1 VASGRVVALVL
12 AAVWVSRAALAE
24 DMPLTLAQALE
35 AASRQNPLI
44 VAARERVAAEVARAE
59 SVGRG
64 RWPRFSV
71 STAWTRTDNPA
82 LVFANKLNAGEF
94 TQQDFAIDRLNAPDA
109 LSHLQT
115 TLSLEAPIDV
125 FGKIGAQTGARS
137 ASGRAAEADLREA
150 SATLRLRVVEA
161 YRRSEVARRAV
172 AVTERA
178 LAGAR
183 SREADMEARV
193 AEGATLRADL
203 LRARARR
210 REREADLAD
219 RRGAARLT
227 AATLTRLLGAPPETS
242 YSPIDAAPAPA
253 PLAGGEDAW
262 TARALQSRP
271 SLESARQRVEG
282 AGLGERAEQRTILP
296 DVGVFGQFLDDR
308 NGFSGGGQSG
318 IVGAFV
324 RWTAFDPARGK
335 RVVAASA
342 ELRAARE
349 DLRAAQDAVRL
360 EVAAAFRR
368 AETAR
373 ERHAAAAGGAEEGRE
388 ALRVIQER
396 RQAGVA
402 TLTDE
407 LETESAS
414 LDAELTEIEAAAEA
428 AIADAALARAAGEL

>member
-1 VASGRVVALVL
+1 VPLAL
-12 AAVWVSRAALAE
+12 AAALSSRAAPAE
-24 DMPLTLAQALE
+24 EVALTLAQALE
-35 AASRQNPLI
+35 TASRQNPEI
-44 VAARERVAAEVARAE
+44 VAARERASAQAARAE

-64 RWPRFSV
+64 RWPRLSV
-71 STAWTRTDNPA
+71 TSGWTRTDNPA
-82 LVFANKLNAGEF
+82 MVFANKLNAGEF
-94 TQQDFAIDRLNAPDA
+94 TQQDFAIERLNSPDA
-109 LSHLQT
+109 ISHLQT
-115 TLSLEAPIDV
+115 TLSLDAPIDV
-125 FGKIGAQTGARS
+125 FGKIGAQAGAQS
-137 ASGRAAEADLREA
+137 ASGRAAEAGLREA
-150 SATLRLRVVEA
+150 GATLRLRVVEA
-161 YRRSEVARRAV
+161 YRRAEVARRAV

-183 SREADMEARV
+183 SRESDMEARV

-219 RRGAARLT
+219 RRGAARIA
-227 AATLTRLLGAPPETS
+227 AATLGRLLGAPPETS
-242 YSPIDAAPAPA
+242 FVPVDAAPTPA
-253 PLAGGEDAW
+253 PLAGDESAW
-262 TARALQSRP
+262 IARALTSRP

-296 DVGVFGQFLDDR
+296 DIGVFAQFLDDR
-308 NGFSGGGQSG
+308 NTLSHGGQSG
-318 IVGAFV
+318 VVGAVV
-324 RWTAFDPARGK
+324 RWNAFDPARGK
-335 RVVAASA
+335 RVAVASA
-342 ELRAARE
+342 ELRATRE

-360 EVAAAFRR
+360 EVAAAFWQ

-414 LDAELTEIEAAAEA
+414 LDAELTEIQAAAEA

>member
-1 VASGRVVALVL
+1 VL
-12 AAVWVSRAALAE
+12 LAVAAVWAGGSVLAE
-24 DMPLTLAQALE
+24 DTPLTLAQALE
-35 AASRQNPLI
+35 AASRQNPEI
-44 VAARERVAAEVARAE
+44 VAARERALAQAARAE

-64 RWPRFSV
+64 RWPRLSV
-71 STAWTRTDNPA
+71 SSAWTRTDNPTQ
-82 LVFANKLNAGEF
+82 VFANKLNSGEF
-94 TQQDFAIDRLNAPDA
+94 TQQDFAIDRLNNPDA

-125 FGKIGAQTGARS
+125 FGKIGAQAGAQS

-150 SATLRLRVVEA
+150 AAALRLRVVEA
-161 YRRSEVARRAV
+161 YRRAEVARRAV

-183 SREADMEARV
+183 SREGDMEARV

-210 REREADLAD
+210 REREADLAE
-219 RRGAARLT
+219 RRGAARV
-227 AATLTRLLGAPPETS
+227 ASATLARLLGAPPETS
-242 YSPIDAAPAPA
+242 YAAVEAAPGPA
-253 PLAGGEDAW
+253 PLAGDEAEW
-262 TARALQSRP
+262 TTRALQSRP
-271 SLESARQRVEG
+271 SLESARQHVES
-282 AGLGERAEQRTILP
+282 AGLGERAEHRTILP
-296 DVGVFGQFLDDR
+296 DVSVFGQLWDDR
-308 NGFSGGGQSG
+308 SSSSGGGQSG
-318 IVGAFV
+318 VVGAFV
-324 RWTAFDPARGK
+324 RWNAFDPARGK
-335 RVVAASA
+335 REAAASA

-349 DLRAAQDAVRL
+349 DLRAAQDDVRL

-368 AETAR
+368 AQTAR

-396 RQAGVA
+396 RQAGIA

-414 LDAELTEIEAAAEA
+414 LDAELTEIQAAAEA